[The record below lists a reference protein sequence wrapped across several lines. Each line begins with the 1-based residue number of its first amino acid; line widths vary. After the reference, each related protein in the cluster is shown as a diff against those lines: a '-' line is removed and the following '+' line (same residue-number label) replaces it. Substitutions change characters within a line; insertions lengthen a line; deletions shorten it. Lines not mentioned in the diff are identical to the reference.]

1 MYMLICCLFHS
12 EKLLNPWRVLKWCFK
27 IRECDISGAVVN
39 VQSQLEEL
47 LIVFISIIS
56 VIFNVLFLHPSMY
69 FSGMTSARWH
79 LPHLSV
85 LRERSQCSTLGTV
98 LWHARWN
105 LDHAAGRRLRNH
117 HGVVQWGRQSALRPT
132 RERCLLTVPAQNVL
146 LTLLEKRRFYRVDIY
161 NQERTKKGWWYR
173 NFTLW

>member
-1 MYMLICCLFHS
+1 MATPIAHGSSWAKDWMWATAAATPDPLTQCAGPGTEPKPLQQS
-12 EKLLNPWRVLKWCFK
+12 EPLQLGSYPSKPQ
-27 IRECDISGAVVN
+27 RE
-39 VQSQLEEL
+39 LH
-47 LIVFISIIS
+47 
-56 VIFNVLFLHPSMY
+56 VLFLHPSMY

-117 HGVVQWGRQSALRPT
+117 HGVVQWGRQSALRLT

-146 LTLLEKRRFYRVDIY
+146 LTLLEKRRFYR
-161 NQERTKKGWWYR
+161 
-173 NFTLW
+173 